1 MEEAGLLYKTLS
13 EIRGPLLFVERVKNA
28 AYDELVKVRIKGK
41 QEVLGRVL
49 ETSDKMAIV
58 QVFANTEGMDLN
70 VSVRFTGKTIKI
82 PVSEEVIGRVFN
94 GSFKPLDGL
103 PPISKGE
110 KRDVHGVLINPVAR
124 AYPEKFIQTGISSID
139 GMNTFLQGQKLPIF
153 SEDGLPHNILA
164 AQIARQATV
173 PGEEFAVVFGGMGIT
188 HEEYEFFQREFERTG
203 ALENSVM
210 VLNLAEDPDIER
222 LITPRIALTIA
233 EYLAFDIEMNVLV
246 ILTNMTNYCEAL
258 RVVSIAREEIPSR
271 KGYPGYMYSDL
282 AAIYER
288 AGLVRG
294 RKGSVTLMPILTM
307 PSGDITHPIPDLTG
321 YITEG
326 QLILERDLHTK
337 GLYPPLNV
345 LPSLSRLMKDGIG
358 FGKTRKDH
366 LEVANQ
372 LYALYADGI
381 KARGLAVVIGVSSL
395 SERQIRYL
403 RFAEEFE
410 NKFANQKVDENR
422 SIEDTLNIAW
432 DLLSSLS
439 EDSLTR
445 IRKEYVDLYRSKKFI
460 DLYRSKKGVDLYQS
474 KTNISDMPIGEPND
488 I

>member
-1 MEEAGLLYKTLS
+1 MEEAGLTYKTVS
-13 EIRGPLLFVERVKNA
+13 EIRSPLLFVENVRNA
-28 AYDELVKVRIKGK
+28 AFDELVRVRVQGK
-41 QEVLGRVL
+41 KEMLGRVL
-49 ETSDKMAIV
+49 ETSNRMAVV
-58 QVFANTEGMDLN
+58 QVFGNTEGMDLN
-70 VSVRFTGKTIKI
+70 VSVQFTGKTIKI
-82 PVSEEVIGRVFN
+82 PVSEEVIGRIFN
-94 GSFKPLDGL
+94 GSFKPLDDL
-103 PPISKGE
+103 PPLTKGE
-110 KRDVHGVLINPVAR
+110 ERDVHGMLINPVAR
-124 AYPEKFIQTGISSID
+124 AYPKKFIQTGISAID

-173 PGEEFAVVFGGMGIT
+173 PGEEFAVILGGMGIT

-210 VLNLAEDPDIER
+210 ILNLAEDPDLER

-233 EYLAFDIEMNVLV
+233 EYLAFDLGKNVLV

-282 AAIYER
+282 ATIYER
-288 AGLVRG
+288 AGLIRG

-326 QLILERDLHTK
+326 QLILDRAIHVK
-337 GLYPPLNV
+337 GVYPPINE

-358 FGKTRKDH
+358 LGKTRKDH
-366 LEVANQ
+366 LEVSNQ
-372 LYALYADGI
+372 LYSLYADGV
-381 KARGLAVVIGVSSL
+381 KARGLARVIGESGL

-410 NKFANQKVDENR
+410 NVFINQRVDENR
-422 SIEDTLNIAW
+422 SMQTTLNIAW
-432 DLLSSLS
+432 DLLSSIS
-439 EDSLTR
+439 EETLTR
-445 IRKEYVDLYRSKKFI
+445 IRREYIKLYHTKKKIPDLLTKE
-460 DLYRSKKGVDLYQS
+460 
-474 KTNISDMPIGEPND
+474 
-488 I
+488 

>member
-1 MEEAGLLYKTLS
+1 
-13 EIRGPLLFVERVKNA
+13 
-28 AYDELVKVRIKGK
+28 
-41 QEVLGRVL
+41 
-49 ETSDKMAIV
+49 
-58 QVFANTEGMDLN
+58 
-70 VSVRFTGKTIKI
+70 
-82 PVSEEVIGRVFN
+82 
-94 GSFKPLDGL
+94 
-103 PPISKGE
+103 
-110 KRDVHGVLINPVAR
+110 
-124 AYPEKFIQTGISSID
+124 
-139 GMNTFLQGQKLPIF
+139 
-153 SEDGLPHNILA
+153 
-164 AQIARQATV
+164 
-173 PGEEFAVVFGGMGIT
+173 
-188 HEEYEFFQREFERTG
+188 
-203 ALENSVM
+203 M